1 MDNEDTLRIRGFLLM
16 RKRMLWCNRDLRM
29 AFSHEAARDHDA
41 RWLQDALAEK
51 VPSTDFVFYFNE
63 IPHDLQFCH
72 DILNELGM
80 PGIVPYVR
88 LATLRAR
95 HA

>member
-1 MDNEDTLRIRGFLLM
+1 MDNEDTLRMRGFLLM
-16 RKRMLWCNRDLRM
+16 QKRLLWCNRELRM

-41 RWLQDALAEK
+41 RWLREALAEQI
-51 VPSTDFVFYFNE
+51 PSTDFVFYFNQ
-63 IPHDLQFCH
+63 IPSDLQVCR

-80 PGIVPYVR
+80 PGISPQVR

-95 HA
+95 GA